1 MLFFS
6 SIFRCGSQAAITT
19 EFLFPL
25 AMLRKTLITL
35 VNLAPLLVCPNP
47 QAQMPSNSIVQLF
60 NHLKSFFCTSQWPFP
75 DFLLAHEQQYTWKQA
90 CQVI

>member
-25 AMLRKTLITL
+25 AKLRKTLITL
-35 VNLAPLLVCPNP
+35 VNLAPLLACPNP

-60 NHLKSFFCTSQWPFP
+60 SHLKSFFALPNGHIQIFILS
-75 DFLLAHEQQYTWKQA
+75 HEQQYTWK
-90 CQVI
+90 